1 MKLTLGKHFFFCFC
15 ILHTSTREQN
25 FAEGPEHSGNDVVY
39 TRSDWELDL
48 V

>member
-1 MKLTLGKHFFFCFC
+1 MKLTLGKQFFFFC

-25 FAEGPEHSGNDVVY
+25 FAEGPKHSGNDVVY
-39 TRSDWELDL
+39 TRSYWELDL